1 MKKKIS
7 YINLVV
13 FLLFF
18 IDQISKFFVV
28 KHLDASGVVIIED
41 LLDFVYVKNIG
52 AAFGIFSGNTYLL
65 IIITFLLI
73 GYIVFELYKNMNNN
87 FSILSFS
94 LILSGALGNLF
105 DRVFRGY
112 VVDFISFT
120 IFGREMA
127 VFNIA
132 DIYITFGV
140 FLLALIIIKEG
151 KK

>member
-7 YINLVV
+7 YINIFV

-28 KHLDASGVVIIED
+28 KHLDAS
-41 LLDFVYVKNIG
+41 
-52 AAFGIFSGNTYLL
+52 FGIFRGNTYLL

-73 GYIVFELYKNMNNN
+73 GYIVFELYKNMNDN

>member
-7 YINLVV
+7 YINIVV

-28 KHLDASGVVIIED
+28 KHLDASGVVIIEN

>member
-52 AAFGIFSGNTYLL
+52 AAFGIFSGNAYLL